1 VSRRTAPFI
10 NRPAAFADTG
20 CGRASAGR
28 LMKGAVRRLTNWQM
42 EPVYRQLDVLR
53 AAIVEREGT
62 GRDR

>member
-1 VSRRTAPFI
+1 
-10 NRPAAFADTG
+10 
-20 CGRASAGR
+20 
-28 LMKGAVRRLTNWQM
+28 M